1 MYGCLK
7 PDENAEEG
15 TFRVILPTVETLFDE
30 CYWQPFVDTT
40 TPNKSGLL
48 YIGVEKK
55 LTECT
60 VKYYNI

>member
-1 MYGCLK
+1 MYGCLN
-7 PDENAEEG
+7 PPEDAEEG
-15 TFRVILPTVETLFDE
+15 TFKVILPKVETLFDE

-55 LTECT
+55 
-60 VKYYNI
+60 

>member
-7 PDENAEEG
+7 PHDEEKDIYK
-15 TFRVILPTVETLFDE
+15 VILPEVETLFDE

-40 TPNKSGLL
+40 SPNKSGLL

-55 LTECT
+55 
-60 VKYYNI
+60 